1 MGQLINKKTVID
13 SETGEIVKQKS
24 WYAYD
29 GFNEKG
35 YKYRRKADF
44 IRFYFDSIPDNLS
57 ESALLL
63 LIMLA
68 EICNEENV
76 LIKRVKRKSKF
87 SNIIYKPMDKED
99 IMERI
104 RFKYGLNKF
113 DRCWKELCKHCIKR
127 IQYHDYLVW
136 AINPSVVSRC
146 KQIPIWLY
154 EEFQETLNPHL
165 SAITLKKF
173 QEQINNQY

>member
-1 MGQLINKKTVID
+1 
-13 SETGEIVKQKS
+13 
-24 WYAYD
+24 
-29 GFNEKG
+29 
-35 YKYRRKADF
+35 
-44 IRFYFDSIPDNLS
+44 
-57 ESALLL
+57 
-63 LIMLA
+63 MLA

-99 IMERI
+99 IMESI

-113 DRCWKELCKHCIKR
+113 DRCWRELCKHCLKR

-173 QEQINNQY
+173 QEQISNQY

>member
-1 MGQLINKKTVID
+1 MMDSTKKAINI
-13 SETGEIVKQKS
+13 GEKQILL
-24 WYAYD
+24 
-29 GFNEKG
+29 
-35 YKYRRKADF
+35 DF
-44 IRFYFDSIPDNLS
+44 TFDSIPDNLS
-57 ESALLL
+57 EAALLL

-113 DRCWKELCKHCIKR
+113 DRCWKELCKHCLKR

-136 AINPSVVSRC
+136 AINPSVISRC

>member
-1 MGQLINKKTVID
+1 MGKIINKKVSID
-13 SETGEIVKQKS
+13 EETGEIIDEKG
-24 WYAYD
+24 WIGYD
-29 GFNEKG
+29 GFTNKG
-35 YKYRRKADF
+35 YQYRRRESC
-44 IRFYFDSIPDNLS
+44 IRYFFDSLPDNLS
-57 ESALLL
+57 EASWILLMM
-63 LIMLA
+63 IA
-68 EICNEENV
+68 EIINEENLLV
-76 LIKRVKRKSKF
+76 YRVKRKSKF
-87 SNIIYKPMDKED
+87 SNILYKPMDKED